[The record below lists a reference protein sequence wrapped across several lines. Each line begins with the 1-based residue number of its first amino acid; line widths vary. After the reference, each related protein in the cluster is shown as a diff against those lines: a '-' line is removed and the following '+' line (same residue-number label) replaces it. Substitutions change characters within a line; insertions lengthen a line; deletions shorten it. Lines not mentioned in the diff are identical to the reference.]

1 MLPADFRIAPVDP
14 SAAPTLG
21 NLFEHYLHDMAEWF
35 AFDTEEDGA
44 YGYPV
49 QKFWDDGGVVYFAYT
64 GKVPI
69 GFAIVTAAE
78 SPVETSTLDLK
89 EFFVVRRHRRS
100 GVGGAFAVDVWN
112 RHPGPWL
119 VRVYRG
125 NLPALPFWRGCVA
138 GYSGGRFRELER
150 QSNNKQWSYFTFRSP
165 GGGAQG
171 AP

>member
-1 MLPADFRIAPVDP
+1 MLPDDFRIDAVDA
-14 SAAPTLG
+14 SAAPTLV

-35 AFDTEEDGA
+35 GFDTEQNGA
-44 YGYPV
+44 YGYPA
-49 QKFWDDGGVVYFAYT
+49 QKCWDNGAVVYFAYA
-64 GKVPI
+64 GGVPI

-78 SPVETSTLDLK
+78 SPVETRTLDLK

-100 GVGGAFAVDVWN
+100 GVGRAFANTVWD

-138 GYSGGRFRELER
+138 DYSGGRFRELER
-150 QSNNKQWSYFTFRSP
+150 ESNDKLWSYFTFRS
-165 GGGAQG
+165 GDTR
-171 AP
+171 